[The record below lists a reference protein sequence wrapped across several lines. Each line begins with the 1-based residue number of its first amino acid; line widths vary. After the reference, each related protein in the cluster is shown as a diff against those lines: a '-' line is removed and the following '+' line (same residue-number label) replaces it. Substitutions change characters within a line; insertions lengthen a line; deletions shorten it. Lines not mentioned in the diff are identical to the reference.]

1 MAIPSAPTVV
11 EYLAELP
18 AERRTVVRTLRAM
31 VTRALP
37 KGYKE
42 RINYKMLVYEIP
54 LSRYPDTY
62 NGQPLAHVAVAAQK
76 NHYAIY
82 LTCAYQD
89 PKQAAWLKKEF
100 TRAGKKMDMGKS
112 CLRFRALS
120 DIPLGAVSKV
130 IRSTPPAKFIAQY
143 EASRAR

>member
-1 MAIPSAPTVV
+1 
-11 EYLAELP
+11 
-18 AERRTVVRTLRAM
+18 
-31 VTRALP
+31 
-37 KGYKE
+37 
-42 RINYKMLVYEIP
+42 MLVYEIP

-62 NGQPLAHVAVAAQK
+62 NGQPVAFVAVAAQK

-100 TRAGKKMDMGKS
+100 AKAGKRMDMGKS
-112 CLRFRALS
+112 CLRFKALS
-120 DIPLGAVSKV
+120 DIPLEAVSYV
-130 IRSTPPAKFIAQY
+130 IRSTPPEKFIVEY